1 MQKFYIIGLNDNR
14 HQNLT
19 SDVISVIA
27 KKKVF
32 SGGKRH
38 HEIVASLLPDQALW
52 IDITIPLSNVFM
64 QYHNHQEIVVFA
76 SGDPLFF
83 GFANTIHREIP
94 EADIEIFPSFNS
106 LQTLAHRLLIPY
118 QSMRN
123 VSLTGRVWDALDE
136 ALINGE
142 SLIGVLTDREKTP
155 ATIANRMLEYGY
167 DNYHMYVGEALG
179 NEDDEQISSL
189 TLDAAIRKNCLFPN
203 CLLLERTYQR
213 KHSFGIPENDFN
225 LLNGRSKMITKMP
238 VRLATL
244 SLLDLHN
251 RHSFWDIGFCT
262 GSVSIEAKLQF
273 PHLQVTAFEQRSEGS
288 ELMLKNCRKFG
299 TPGIKSVIGNF
310 LTVDLS
316 TLPAPEAV
324 FIGGH
329 GGQLIEILKQVD
341 QVLLPGGVI
350 VFNSVS
356 DESQR
361 LFRTGIQEIN
371 RQITDCIRITVEQ
384 FNPIEIIKAE

>member
-19 SDVISVIA
+19 ADAISVIA
-27 KKKVF
+27 KGKVF

-38 HEIVASLLPDQALW
+38 HEIIASLLPDQALW
-52 IDITIPLSNVFM
+52 IDITIPLSDVFM
-64 QYHNHQEIVVFA
+64 QYHNHQEIVIFA

-94 EADIEIFPSFNS
+94 EADIKMFPSFNS

-142 SLIGVLTDREKTP
+142 LLIGVLTDREKTP
-155 ATIANRMLEYGY
+155 AAIANRMLEYGY

-189 TLDAAIRKNCLFPN
+189 TLEATIRKNFLFPN

-213 KHSFGIPENDFN
+213 KHLFGIPESDFN

-238 VRLATL
+238 VRMTTL

-273 PHLQVTAFEQRSEGS
+273 PHLQVTAFEQRNEGI

-310 LTVDLS
+310 LTINLS
-316 TLPAPEAV
+316 TLPAPDAV

-329 GGQLIEILKQVD
+329 GGQLIEILKQID
-341 QVLLPGGVI
+341 LVLLPGGVI

-371 RQITDCIRITVEQ
+371 RQIIDCICITVEQ

>member
-19 SDVISVIA
+19 ADAISVIA
-27 KKKVF
+27 KGKVF

-38 HEIVASLLPDQALW
+38 HEIIASLLPDQALW
-52 IDITIPLSNVFM
+52 IDITIPLSDVFM
-64 QYHNHQEIVVFA
+64 QYHNHQEIVIFA

-94 EADIEIFPSFNS
+94 EADIKMFPSFNS

-142 SLIGVLTDREKTP
+142 LLIGVLTDREKTP
-155 ATIANRMLEYGY
+155 AAIANRMLEYGY

-189 TLDAAIRKNCLFPN
+189 TLEATIRKNFLFPN

-213 KHSFGIPENDFN
+213 KHLFGIPESDFN

-238 VRLATL
+238 VRMTTL

-273 PHLQVTAFEQRSEGS
+273 PHLQVTAFEQRNEGI

-310 LTVDLS
+310 LTINLS
-316 TLPAPEAV
+316 TLPAPDAV

-329 GGQLIEILKQVD
+329 GGQLIEILKQID

-384 FNPIEIIKAE
+384 SNPIEIIKAE